1 MFNLNETHKIEE
13 KKLKPN
19 LHKSLRTAHTCVC
32 IIVHNVVH
40 NTARSSSDYLTS

>member
-1 MFNLNETHKIEE
+1 MFNLNETHKMEK

-19 LHKSLRTAHTCVC
+19 LHKSLSTAHICVC